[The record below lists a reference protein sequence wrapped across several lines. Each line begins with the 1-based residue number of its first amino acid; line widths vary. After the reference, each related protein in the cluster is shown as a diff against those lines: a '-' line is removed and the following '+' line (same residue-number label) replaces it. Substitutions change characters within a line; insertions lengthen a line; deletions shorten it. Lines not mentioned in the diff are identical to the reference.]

1 MAWWL
6 AHARGGGAQGGGAA
20 PTELPLPAMRAL
32 SVAGGAGVS
41 AHAGKLVRVWEA
53 DTGRRLGAASLRHQ
67 PSCCAM
73 GGAEVGGVAA
83 VGDVCGGVQLLWLE
97 TFGGRGSE
105 PLPSHAVYGRETP
118 LHSCALLGLRL
129 DHWSAD
135 SLRGVLACG
144 SGSGEVHLPP
154 LPVQRRPALT
164 PALEP
169 EPDS

>member
-6 AHARGGGAQGGGAA
+6 AHARGGGAQGGSAA

-32 SVAGGAGVS
+32 SVAGGVGVS

-105 PLPSHAVYGRETP
+105 PLPCHAAYGREAAV
-118 LHSCALLGLRL
+118 HSCALLGLRL
-129 DHWSAD
+129 DHWD
-135 SLRGVLACG
+135 HMGVLACG
-144 SGSGEVHLPP
+144 SGCGEVRLPLSP
-154 LPVQRRPALT
+154 YSID
-164 PALEP
+164 EP
-169 EPDS
+169 